1 MDFEEKLSG
10 VYKLKEGDRKKILNK
25 VFIYK
30 ANDSFQKESY
40 EECAKLLEKA
50 KKSGYNIKDF
60 PKYNELLTKL
70 NTEDKNSLKTIL
82 QVNILIKLKSYNRRS
97 YVNSLGNVYYKDHN
111 EYNNLQGYIIPQ
123 SNQRYL
129 TEDELKTMINIL
141 WT

>member
-1 MDFEEKLSG
+1 MDFEEKLSR

-50 KKSGYNIKDF
+50 KKNGYNIKDF

-82 QVNILIKLKSYNRRS
+82 QVNILIKLKSYNRRK
-97 YVNSLGNVYYKDHN
+97 LCK
-111 EYNNLQGYIIPQ
+111 
-123 SNQRYL
+123 
-129 TEDELKTMINIL
+129 
-141 WT
+141 